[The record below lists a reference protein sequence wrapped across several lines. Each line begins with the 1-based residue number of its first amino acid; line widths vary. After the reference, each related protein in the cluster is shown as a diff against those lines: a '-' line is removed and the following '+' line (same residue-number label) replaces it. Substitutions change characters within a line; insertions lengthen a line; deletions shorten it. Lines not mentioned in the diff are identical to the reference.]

1 MRTMG
6 WFLATIGCLTVS
18 AGLLAADPPSQISL
32 RYKFRAGETLRSR
45 VSHDM
50 NVEMSVSG
58 SSMTTDSNATS
69 TKVWKVKETRPDGTA
84 TFEHM
89 VEDVEMKN
97 DASGHMPTHYSSRSD
112 AKPPAGY
119 ETVAKSVGV
128 PLINITM
135 DPRGKVI
142 KREYLT
148 EGPHAEREDLTL
160 PLPEKPIVVGES
172 WTIPNMIEL
181 PIDGGGIKRIRTRQV
196 FTLNE
201 LKDGIAVIHMERQIL
216 SPIDPTTEVKL
227 IQGESTGTIRF
238 DIDRGR
244 VVSQEAEVDRRVL
257 GFRGPT
263 SSIHLRT
270 LFTEKLVAD
279 ETKTAGTA
287 VSENKPKRLSE
298 ARLPARTNA
307 AAEPV
312 SAVADIKIGSVEGRS
327 QEPKVQRSALAATD
341 IPQHAVDAS
350 ESARRQKPA
359 EPDPNTK

>member
-1 MRTMG
+1 M
-6 WFLATIGCLTVS
+6 
-18 AGLLAADPPSQISL
+18 
-32 RYKFRAGETLRSR
+32 R

-135 DPRGKVI
+135 ILEGRSSSESTSRKGRMQNGKI
-142 KREYLT
+142 DASFARETDCCWRKLDDSQYDRAA
-148 EGPHAEREDLTL
+148 HRR
-160 PLPEKPIVVGES
+160 
-172 WTIPNMIEL
+172 W
-181 PIDGGGIKRIRTRQV
+181 GIKRIRTRQV

-238 DIDRGR
+238 DIDPGR

-279 ETKTAGTA
+279 GETKTAGTA

-350 ESARRQKPA
+350 ESRTPPKTGR
-359 EPDPNTK
+359 TRS

>member
-1 MRTMG
+1 
-6 WFLATIGCLTVS
+6 
-18 AGLLAADPPSQISL
+18 
-32 RYKFRAGETLRSR
+32 
-45 VSHDM
+45 
-50 NVEMSVSG
+50 
-58 SSMTTDSNATS
+58 
-69 TKVWKVKETRPDGTA
+69 
-84 TFEHM
+84 
-89 VEDVEMKN
+89 
-97 DASGHMPTHYSSRSD
+97 
-112 AKPPAGY
+112 
-119 ETVAKSVGV
+119 
-128 PLINITM
+128 
-135 DPRGKVI
+135 
-142 KREYLT
+142 
-148 EGPHAEREDLTL
+148 
-160 PLPEKPIVVGES
+160 
-172 WTIPNMIEL
+172 MIEL

-227 IQGESTGTIRF
+227 IQGELTGTIRF